1 MEEKLMPRKKM
12 TQEELEEKAF
22 NSLMNSVQIMY
33 HQALENQLIT
43 GRLKAVN
50 GLLTLM
56 IEDLNKREEV
66 IK

>member
-1 MEEKLMPRKKM
+1 MPRKKM

>member
-1 MEEKLMPRKKM
+1 MEERLMPRKKM

-22 NSLMNSVQIMY
+22 NSLINSVQTMY

-56 IEDLNKREEV
+56 IEDLNKREES
-66 IK
+66 K

>member
-1 MEEKLMPRKKM
+1 MPRKKM

-22 NSLMNSVQIMY
+22 TSLMNSVQTMY
-33 HQALENQLIT
+33 HQALENSLIT

-56 IEDLNKREEV
+56 IEDLNKREES
-66 IK
+66 K